1 MTASEKWAVW
11 TLGVVGLTAI
21 IFFAVV
27 AVYGKGEASQA
38 VFALLALTAVP
49 ASSRRKFKGR
59 QFDEREKEIA
69 SKALLAGF
77 RAVWLVCIAYVLWMG
92 LANGWE
98 TGVTMPAWMFSEFLW
113 LLAML
118 LLAVEALTTLVL
130 YRRGNHV

>member
-1 MTASEKWAVW
+1 MMRGAPFEAVTASPIALVSP
-11 TLGVVGLTAI
+11 TAPNS
-21 IFFAVV
+21 
-27 AVYGKGEASQA
+27 KS
-38 VFALLALTAVP
+38 LLALTAVP